1 MRSAMR
7 HPDNPGAGAARRRK
21 LGLTGREKTSV
32 VMKEFYAG
40 KLRSRSGELVTDV
53 QQAKA
58 IAMSEGR
65 AAEDRER
72 YYRSGRPS
80 SRKPSGRVPRNP
92 RRTTMT
98 DESKVEA
105 LVLFADNTGELYD
118 EKKRIIAKAAA
129 WMAAGKY
136 DASRAPKLWIAW
148 IDRAAKMYGREFP
161 DEPHNFSRAERLA
174 AARQV
179 ADHEAGRIKRGE
191 HGATPMAHAKTHK
204 SKARRPRRA
213 APHQK
218 AYKPKAHHSPV
229 THSTA
234 HLPGPKAHAV
244 RKPKRR
250 HPKRF
255 KTVSDTHKVPVA
267 PSAATAVKA
276 LHGAIDQLEKVET
289 ELLTVRQALRIVR
302 PAKPKK
308 RHHPKAKAKAKPTV
322 KPYQSRRRF

>member
-1 MRSAMR
+1 
-7 HPDNPGAGAARRRK
+7 
-21 LGLTGREKTSV
+21 
-32 VMKEFYAG
+32 
-40 KLRSRSGELVTDV
+40 
-53 QQAKA
+53 
-58 IAMSEGR
+58 
-65 AAEDRER
+65 
-72 YYRSGRPS
+72 
-80 SRKPSGRVPRNP
+80 
-92 RRTTMT
+92 MT

-129 WMAAGKY
+129 WMAEGRY
-136 DASRAPKLWIAW
+136 DSARAPQLWLAW

-161 DEPHNFSRAERLA
+161 DEPHDFSRAERLA

-191 HGATPMAHAKTHK
+191 HGATPMAHAKTRQK

-213 APHQK
+213 AAPHEQG
-218 AYKPKAHHSPV
+218 YKPKGRRSTAG
-229 THSTA
+229 HSTA
-234 HLPGPKAHAV
+234 HLPNPKAHSV
-244 RKPKRR
+244 HKLKRR

-255 KTVSDTHKVPVA
+255 KTISDTHKVPVA

-302 PAKPKK
+302 PTKPKK
-308 RHHPKAKAKAKPTV
+308 RPHKAKPHRGLGHRAV
-322 KPYQSRRRF
+322 KRATTRRRR